1 MIKVMIADDHALL
14 RTGLKKIICSETDME
29 VSCEARNADEVILL
43 LRKNKVSIIIL
54 DINMPGRSGL
64 DLLYDLKTM
73 YPGISVLI
81 LSINSEEQFARRCL
95 EAGAS
100 GYMNK
105 DIEPDEFIS
114 AIRKI
119 AQGHKYFS
127 DKFMEILLDE
137 VEHRKKGHFLHEALS
152 AREFEVMRLIAH
164 GAKYREIAEAMSISE
179 KTISTYRNRILSKL
193 SLKNTEQIKDYALQH
208 RLV

>member
-29 VSCEARNADEVILL
+29 VSCEARNAEEVLFL

-64 DLLYDLKTM
+64 DLLYDIKTM

-81 LSINSEEQFARRCL
+81 LSINPEEQFARRCL

-119 AQGHKYFS
+119 AHGHKYFS
-127 DKFMEILLDE
+127 DKFMEILLEE
-137 VEHRKKGHFLHEALS
+137 VEQRKRGRFLHEALS
-152 AREFEVMRLIAH
+152 AREFEVMRLIAN
-164 GAKYREIAEAMSISE
+164 GAKYREIADAMSISE

-193 SLKNTEQIKDYALQH
+193 GLKNTDQIRHYAQQH
-208 RLV
+208 SLI

>member
-1 MIKVMIADDHALL
+1 MIADDHALL
-14 RTGLKKIICSETDME
+14 RTGLKRIICSETDME
-29 VSCEARNADEVILL
+29 VACEAKNAEEVLQL

-64 DLLYDLKTM
+64 DLLYDLKAM

-119 AQGHKYFS
+119 AHGHKYFS
-127 DKFMEILLDE
+127 SRFMELLLHE
-137 VEHRKKGHFLHEALS
+137 VEHRKKGKLPHETLS
-152 AREFEVMRLIAH
+152 AREFEVMRLIAK
-164 GAKYREIAEAMSISE
+164 GAKYREIADAMSISE

-193 SLKNTEQIKDYALQH
+193 NLSCTDQIKEYAQLN
-208 RLV
+208 RLI

>member
-1 MIKVMIADDHALL
+1 MIKLMIADDHALL

-29 VSCEARNADEVILL
+29 VTCEARNAEDVLIL

-127 DKFMEILLDE
+127 DRFMEILLEE
-137 VEHRKKGHFLHEALS
+137 VENRRTGKMPHEALS
-152 AREFEVMRLIAH
+152 AREFEVMRLIAN

-179 KTISTYRNRILSKL
+179 KTISTYRNRILTKL
-193 SLKNTEQIKDYALQH
+193 NLKNTDQIKEYA
-208 RLV
+208 RRNELV

>member
-1 MIKVMIADDHALL
+1 MIADDHALL

-29 VSCEARNADEVILL
+29 VSCEARNAEEVLSL

-64 DLLYDLKTM
+64 DLLYDLKAM
-73 YPGISVLI
+73 HPGVSILI

-105 DIEPDEFIS
+105 DIEPDEFVS

-127 DKFMEILLDE
+127 DRFMKVLLEE
-137 VEHRKKGHFLHEALS
+137 VMQHKKGKLLHECLS
-152 AREFEVMRLIAH
+152 AREFEVMRLIAS
-164 GAKYREIAEAMSISE
+164 GAKYREIADAMSISE
-179 KTISTYRNRILSKL
+179 KTIGTYRNRILTKL
-193 SLKNTEQIKDYALQH
+193 NLQCTEQIKEYAH
-208 RLV
+208 RNELI

>member
-29 VSCEARNADEVILL
+29 VSCEARNAEEVLFL

-64 DLLYDLKTM
+64 DLLYDIKTM

-81 LSINSEEQFARRCL
+81 LSINPEEQFARRCL

-119 AQGHKYFS
+119 AHGHKYFS
-127 DKFMEILLDE
+127 DKFMEILLEE
-137 VEHRKKGHFLHEALS
+137 VEQRKRGRFLHEALS
-152 AREFEVMRLIAH
+152 AREFEVMRLIAN
-164 GAKYREIAEAMSISE
+164 GAKYREIADAMSISE

-193 SLKNTEQIKDYALQH
+193 GLKNTDQIRH
-208 RLV
+208 

>member
-29 VSCEARNADEVILL
+29 VSCEARNAEEVLFL

-73 YPGISVLI
+73 YPCISVLI
-81 LSINSEEQFARRCL
+81 LSINPEEQFARRCL

-127 DKFMEILLDE
+127 DRFMEVLLKE
-137 VEHRKKGHFLHEALS
+137 VEQRKKGRLLHEALS
-152 AREFEVMRLIAH
+152 AREFEVMRLIAN
-164 GAKYREIAEAMSISE
+164 GAKYREIAGAMSISE

-193 SLKNTEQIKDYALQH
+193 GLKNTDQIREYAQQYNLI
-208 RLV
+208 

>member
-29 VSCEARNADEVILL
+29 VSCEAKNAEEVLCL

-64 DLLYDLKTM
+64 DLLYDLKAM

-81 LSINSEEQFARRCL
+81 LSINPEEQFARRCL

-105 DIEPDEFIS
+105 DIEPDEFLS

-119 AQGHKYFS
+119 AQGHKFFS
-127 DKFMEILLDE
+127 SRFMEMLLE
-137 VEHRKKGHFLHEALS
+137 EAENRRNIRFPHESLS
-152 AREFEVMRLIAH
+152 VREFEVMRLMAN
-164 GAKYREIAEAMSISE
+164 GSKYRQIADAMSISE

-193 SLKNTEQIKDYALQH
+193 RLSNTEQIREYAKQH
-208 RLV
+208 KLI